1 LGYNVFQVDVDVDRK
16 NFKGSLDWQHNCS
29 MLSYSAMF

>member
-1 LGYNVFQVDVDVDRK
+1 LGYNVFWVDVDVDRK
-16 NFKGSLDWQHNCS
+16 NVKGSLDWQYDGP